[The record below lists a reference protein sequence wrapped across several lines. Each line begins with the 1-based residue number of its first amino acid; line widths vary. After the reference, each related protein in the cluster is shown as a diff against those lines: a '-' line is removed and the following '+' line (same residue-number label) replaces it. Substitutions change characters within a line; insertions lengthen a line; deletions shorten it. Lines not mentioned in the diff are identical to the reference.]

1 MRQHFLRTLIVLA
14 ALVAL
19 GLSPFRATIPHAAAC
34 SNEGTAGATNGGCTI
49 SVPISSV
56 IDTYVSPISV
66 SSATATMAERATS
79 AQVHSLTLAGSLD
92 FTVLDARGNNQGFVA
107 SVSSGG
113 FTSSLFP
120 LLPIAGGALT
130 VSGTP
135 DVMLTCYGPYG
146 CGQGVGLR
154 GSAGGSLGAPLA
166 VAAECPA
173 ESIGEG
179 QYAVSVPL
187 TLSLSG
193 LQAEKFGSYPAT
205 WFGTFSVS
213 VTEGQDVNSFAS
225 YGCPAFSTGGGTT
238 TTTTSS
244 ATQSATSSSSTA
256 PSTSSSTTSATS
268 SSTAPSTSSS
278 TESATSSSTE
288 SSTTAV
294 ATQEGTTCLSPDEQ
308 SFCTQNTE
316 DTTCLSP
323 DERSF
328 CGSGEQDT
336 ESTEGTTCLS
346 PDEQSFCTQNTEDTT
361 CLSSDERSFCTITI
375 GLSPRSLASGNM
387 LLVRIH
393 TTPHAHV
400 GITLQVM
407 TKNVTRTDKERQR
420 TRVMPAVVR
429 YRVIRQGTT
438 NASGQFL
445 GRLRITY
452 APQRPMP
459 ALLTV
464 TVRSTHHNVTRTAW
478 VMIQPQRH
486 QHHT

>member
-316 DTTCLSP
+316 DTTCLS
-323 DERSF
+323 
-328 CGSGEQDT
+328 
-336 ESTEGTTCLS
+336 
-346 PDEQSFCTQNTEDTT
+346 
-361 CLSSDERSFCTITI
+361 SDERSFCTITI